1 MPTETP
7 YILWYRRPAP
17 QWDHALPV
25 GNGRLGA
32 MVFGNT
38 YRERIQL
45 NEDTLWSGGPREV
58 NNPDALPHLDKVR
71 RMLFNGRPDAAI
83 DLAEEKLLGD
93 PTRLKPYQTLGD
105 LLLTFPG
112 HETVTDYRLE
122 LNLDTA
128 VVSTSYRVDG
138 ALFYREVIASYPDQ
152 VIVVR
157 LTCDTP
163 GGLSCEAT
171 LYREADATTWSLDD
185 RTLVMTTHLDDGAG
199 LTCWT
204 ELRVLAEGGS
214 SHQSDDSLTVE
225 NANAVTLF
233 ISANTSYREEDPR
246 IVCQANLDVA
256 QEKEYMQILA
266 DHLADHRV
274 LFCRTTLYLG
284 GTGAWEPSPTDE
296 RLASVQKGKIDL
308 GLVTLYFQ
316 YARYLLIASSRPDPS
331 GASGQKNGRAVSL
344 PANLQGIWN
353 DSLNPPWNSD
363 FHLNINIQMN
373 YWPAEAGNL
382 SECHLPLFD
391 LLESLVV
398 PGRKTARQ
406 HYDCG
411 GIVAHH
417 ITDIWGFTTPGDG
430 ARWGLWPL
438 GAAWTALHMWDHF
451 AYTMDQDFLRE
462 RAYPVLK
469 ETSQFFLDY
478 LVENGHGDLV
488 SGPSMSPENNYILPD
503 GTEGVLCMGPSMDT
517 QIITELFNRTIDAA
531 EVLESDTDLCRRIA
545 DTRGRLSPHR
555 IGKYGQLQ
563 EWPEDFEEVEPGHR
577 HMSHLFALHPGT
589 QIHPSITPDLAD
601 AARVVLERRLAH
613 GSGHTGWSRA
623 WVINFWARLGDGN
636 RAFEHLTALLAQST
650 LPNLWDLHPPFQID
664 GNFGAAS
671 GIIEMLLQTHTG
683 DLILL
688 PALPSVWQDGSFTG
702 LKARGGVAVDLEW
715 RNGRCFKASL
725 HASASGTHRLRCP
738 EGQAVSKVTSNG
750 RPTVFHVDD
759 QERFVVDLEAGKTYM
774 VAFQGLDI

>member
-1 MPTETP
+1 MPTQTP
-7 YILWYRRPAP
+7 SILWYRRPAP

-32 MVFGNT
+32 MVFGHT
-38 YRERIQL
+38 HWERIQL
-45 NEDTLWSGGPREV
+45 NEDTLWSGSPREV

-83 DLAEEKLLGD
+83 DLAEDKLLGN
-93 PTRLKPYQTLGD
+93 PMQLKPYQTLGD

-128 VVSTSYRVDG
+128 VVSTSYRVAA
-138 ALFYREVIASYPDQ
+138 ALFHREVFASYPDQ

-157 LTCDTP
+157 LTCDRP

-171 LYREADATTWSLDD
+171 LSREAEATTWTLDD
-185 RTLVMTTHLDDGAG
+185 RTLVMMTQLDNGTG

-204 ELRVLAEGGS
+204 ELRVLLDGGS
-214 SHQSDDSLTVE
+214 SHQTVDSLTVE
-225 NANAVTLF
+225 DAAAVTLL
-233 ISANTSYREEDPR
+233 ISAITSYREDDPQ
-246 IVCQANLDVA
+246 IVCQANLDAV
-256 QEKEYMQILA
+256 QEKDYMQILA
-266 DHLADHRV
+266 DHLVDHRE
-274 LFCRTTLYLG
+274 LFCRTTLDLG
-284 GTGAWEPSPTDE
+284 ATDATESSPTDE
-296 RLASVQKGKIDL
+296 RLTSVQKGVIDR
-308 GLVTLYFQ
+308 GMIALYFQ
-316 YARYLLIASSRPDPS
+316 FARYLLIASSRPDPS

-353 DSLNPPWNSD
+353 DSLHPPWNSD

-391 LLESLVV
+391 LLESLVA
-398 PGRKTARQ
+398 PGRNTARA

-411 GIVAHH
+411 GFVAHH
-417 ITDIWGFTTPGDG
+417 ITDVWGFTTPGDG
-430 ARWGLWPL
+430 ARWGLWPI
-438 GAAWTALHMWDHF
+438 GAAWTALHMWDHY
-451 AYTMDQDFLRE
+451 AYTMDQDFLRD

-469 ETSQFFLDY
+469 EASQFFQDY
-478 LVENGHGDLV
+478 LVEDGQGNLV

-517 QIITELFNRTIDAA
+517 QIITELLNRTIDAA
-531 EVLESDTDLCRRIA
+531 EVLDSDTDLRRRLV
-545 DTRGRLSPHR
+545 DTRDRLPPHR

-563 EWPEDFEEVEPGHR
+563 EWPEEFEEAEPGHR

-589 QIHPSITPDLAD
+589 QIRPSATPDLAD
-601 AARVVLERRLAH
+601 AARVVLDRRLAH
-613 GSGHTGWSRA
+613 GGGHTGWSRA
-623 WVINFWARLGDGN
+623 WIINFWARLGDGN
-636 RAFEHLTALLAQST
+636 RAGEHLTALLAQST

-671 GIIEMLLQTHTG
+671 GIIEMLLQTHAGELT
-683 DLILL
+683 LL
-688 PALPSVWQDGSFTG
+688 PALPSTWQEGSFTG
-702 LKARGGVAVDLEW
+702 LRARGGVTVDLEW
-715 RNGRCFKASL
+715 RNSRCFKARL
-725 HASASGTHRLRCP
+725 HVSASGTHRLRCP
-738 EGQAVSKVTSNG
+738 EGQAVSKVVSDGVT
-750 RPTVFHVDD
+750 TAFQVDD
-759 QERFVVDLEAGKTYM
+759 QGRCVVGLEAGETYQ
-774 VAFQGLDI
+774 VAFRGLNI